1 MGHFTNVFASHKA
14 IKQMDKVFR
23 PLNILT
29 RIQMLRRNVNP
40 TQSSFQFWKKS
51 IFSKMQMQQN
61 VRKILEHEQI
71 KLCCYSNHYSE
82 V

>member
-1 MGHFTNVFASHKA
+1 
-14 IKQMDKVFR
+14 MDKVFR